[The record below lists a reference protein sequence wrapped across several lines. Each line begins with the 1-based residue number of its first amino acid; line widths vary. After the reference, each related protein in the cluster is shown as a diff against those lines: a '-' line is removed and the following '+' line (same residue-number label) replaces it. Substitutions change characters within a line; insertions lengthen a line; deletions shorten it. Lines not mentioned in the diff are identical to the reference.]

1 VDNKAKKMSVL
12 TQSPVYQ
19 AEITDSFSL
28 QNTEITTGETD
39 GFLAV
44 SVCSILAFV
53 DSGGYWSASH
63 YEGPDSVSVE
73 ILWVFCEVVMNTDYG
88 ISTSVPVVNK
98 ISPMLHTQL
107 FMDHRTI

>member
-1 VDNKAKKMSVL
+1 MDNKAKKMSVL
-12 TQSPVYQ
+12 TLSPVYQ
-19 AEITDSFSL
+19 AELTDSFSL

-44 SVCSILAFV
+44 SVCSILAFL
-53 DSGGYWSASH
+53 DSGGYWSACH
-63 YEGPDSVSVE
+63 YEGPGSVSVE
-73 ILWVFCEVVMNTDYG
+73 ILWDFCVMNTDFG